1 MSNSN
6 LEMIEAPETDY
17 LFIKQSQ
24 IQNAGNGL
32 FTAIPI
38 FKDEIIAI
46 YTGEVLTNTEANLR
60 AANGNNL
67 YFMSLLNGKILDC
80 LNSTCFA
87 KYANDADGFGSNKF
101 KNNAKITINQKLQI
115 CLVAKQK
122 INANQEIFC
131 SYGKHYWS
139 NKIEKLNC

>member
-1 MSNSN
+1 MSHSN
-6 LEMIEAPETDY
+6 LANIDAPETDY

-32 FTAIPI
+32 FTAINI

-46 YTGEVLTNTEANLR
+46 YTGEILTNKEANLR

-67 YFMSLLNGKILDC
+67 YFMSMLNGKILDC
-80 LNSTCFA
+80 MNSNCFA
-87 KYANDADGFGSNKF
+87 KYANDAGGFNSNKF
-101 KNNAKITINQKLQI
+101 KNNAKITINQKQQI

-122 INANQEIFC
+122 I
-131 SYGKHYWS
+131 
-139 NKIEKLNC
+139 